1 MPTRTHHYAQVSLL
15 WLLLISSEAYHP
27 DLGDMLLISYIDQCF
42 VCDSQIFFTTAF
54 CTKQYINSATFRR
67 KNSPLNGYFSCLN
80 HLTPMQRHFIRLG
93 TESWSGCSE
102 IFAQKSWQVLNVGL
116 HVKAKSPVVQPMPSL
131 LFSIMHPS
139 SLPLYIIS
147 QKTFNCQ
154 SKYIKELIL
163 ISLVADIGP
172 KIQYFLLCDS
182 LPEDRW
188 LREDLQR
195 KKLVS
200 I

>member
-93 TESWSGCSE
+93 TESWSD
-102 IFAQKSWQVLNVGL
+102 
-116 HVKAKSPVVQPMPSL
+116 VQR
-131 LFSIMHPS
+131 
-139 SLPLYIIS
+139 SLPRKVGRFWMLGYMLRQSHLWYSQCPLFFLALCIHLHCPCIS
-147 QKTFNCQ
+147 
-154 SKYIKELIL
+154 
-163 ISLVADIGP
+163 
-172 KIQYFLLCDS
+172 
-182 LPEDRW
+182 
-188 LREDLQR
+188 
-195 KKLVS
+195 
-200 I
+200 